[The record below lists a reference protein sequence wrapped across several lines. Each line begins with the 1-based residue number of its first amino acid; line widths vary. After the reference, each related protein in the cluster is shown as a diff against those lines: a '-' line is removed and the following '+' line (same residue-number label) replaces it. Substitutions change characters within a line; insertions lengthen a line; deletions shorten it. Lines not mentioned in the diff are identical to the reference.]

1 MRCKQVLLSG
11 SLFDQSY
18 YGRNRRKK
26 RRNMIRYICK
36 KCNINTEVSTCPI
49 CGTRAEIEKT
59 TIYWCN
65 ECNVPLYEEICPI
78 CGKKARRIGSDLRP
92 VFPEERLLLE
102 IMLGEPFKYKD
113 ASVWNAAGNIYY
125 ADGKKV
131 PFTVS
136 QTQKL
141 DAGMIRQKLVE
152 LSPQNSYE
160 CFEKNIKKYLN
171 ANRKRYEYISDEAM
185 EYIRSVAQDVD
196 LTEMFVSFS
205 GGKDSTVVS
214 DLVLRAL
221 GTQQILHIYGDT
233 TLEFPES
240 AQYVKRFK
248 AEHPKTLVV
257 TSKNKDKDFYELC
270 EQLGPPSRVM
280 RWCCTI
286 FKTGAIQRKI
296 QSLFKNK
303 KRILTFYGIRR
314 SESVSR
320 SKYDRESDSPKI
332 AVQRTVSPIIDWL
345 DFDVWLYILSTG
357 IDFNDA
363 YRQGYTRVGCWCCP
377 NNSAW
382 SGFLSKIYMPEQYE
396 KWHTFLIDFA
406 CKIGK
411 EDPEVYIDEGKW
423 KARQGGNGLE
433 YAQASVLTFQP
444 CVLQENTLNFEL
456 QRPITEELYELF
468 KPFGSINKTL
478 GNERLGEVYVVGADG
493 SFQLKLQGKV
503 GQTTLKVSILNK
515 NAGHSNSLK
524 AVEDKVKNQ
533 ITKYQMC
540 MGCLGCE
547 SACRFGAIE
556 IVTNRSGLVSYK
568 IKDDKCVRCG
578 HCITHYDG
586 GCYMRKVMCIKR

>member
-1 MRCKQVLLSG
+1 
-11 SLFDQSY
+11 
-18 YGRNRRKK
+18 
-26 RRNMIRYICK
+26 MIKYICR
-36 KCNINTEVSTCPI
+36 KCNVNTEVSVCPV
-49 CGTRAEIEKT
+49 CGDRAELESST
-59 TIYWCN
+59 VYWCDD
-65 ECNVPLYEEICPI
+65 CNIPLYEEVCPI
-78 CGKKARRIGSDLRP
+78 CGKKAHRIGSDLRP

-102 IMLGEPFKYKD
+102 IMLGEPFKYKN
-113 ASVWNAAGNIYY
+113 ASVWNAAGNYYY
-125 ADGKKV
+125 ADGKKIK
-131 PFTVS
+131 FSVS
-136 QTQKL
+136 QTKKL
-141 DAGMIRQKLVE
+141 DAKEIKNQLDQLE
-152 LSPQNSYE
+152 SENSYDVFNE
-160 CFEKNIKKYLN
+160 MIKKFVM
-171 ANRKRYEYISDEAM
+171 ANQKRYDYISKEAM
-185 EYIRSVAQDVD
+185 EYIRSMSENVD
-196 LTEMFVSFS
+196 ATEMFVSFS

-214 DLVLRAL
+214 DLVMRAL
-221 GTQQILHIYGDT
+221 GSQQILHLYGDT

-240 AQYVKRFK
+240 AEYVKRFK
-248 AEHPKTLVV
+248 KEHPKTLVV
-257 TSKNKDKDFYELC
+257 TSRNKDKNFDELC

-296 QSLFKNK
+296 QTLFKNK

-314 SESVSR
+314 SESNSR

-345 DFDVWLYILSTG
+345 DFDIWLYLLTTG

-363 YRQGYTRVGCWCCP
+363 YRLGYTRVGCWCCP

-382 SGFLSKIYMPEQYE
+382 SGFLSEIYMPEQYE
-396 KWHTFLIDFA
+396 KWHSFLVEFA
-406 CKIGK
+406 KRIGK
-411 EDPEVYIDEGKW
+411 PDPEVYVDEGKW

-433 YAQASVLTFQP
+433 YSQTSVLTFKP
-444 CVLQENTLNFEL
+444 CALQENTINFEL
-456 QRPITEELYELF
+456 QRPISEELYELF
-468 KPFGSINKTL
+468 KPFGHVNKSL
-478 GNERLGEVYVVGADG
+478 GNERLGEVFIVGNDG
-493 SFQLKLQGKV
+493 NFQLKLQGKV

-524 AVEDKVKNQ
+524 AVEDKIKNQ

-547 SACRFGAIE
+547 SACKFGAIE
-556 IVTNRSGLVSYK
+556 IVTDRSGLVSYK